1 MGYLAVTMGGY
12 GPQSESPKFPEIT
25 NFGSTQSPKI
35 PGRLYRPGDFGRE
48 VRELISYSVEAADM
62 TQTKILGIDPG
73 LTGGWALLTDHGAF
87 VGADDLPIIRDNSTA
102 WVDAPELVAQINA
115 CLSERVHIRAV
126 IERVHSMPAQGISS
140 AFTFGVGFGSV
151 LACLQ
156 LLPASIEFVS
166 PAAWK
171 RGLGLSKDKSASL
184 DRARLLYPQ
193 ASLKRQKDDGRAEAL
208 LIAHWAWKGTAHG

>member
-1 MGYLAVTMGGY
+1 
-12 GPQSESPKFPEIT
+12 
-25 NFGSTQSPKI
+25 
-35 PGRLYRPGDFGRE
+35 
-48 VRELISYSVEAADM
+48 M
-62 TQTKILGIDPG
+62 TQTKILAIDPG
-73 LTGGWALLTDHGAF
+73 LTGGWALLTDHGAY
-87 VGADDLPIIRDNSTA
+87 VGADDLPIIRDNATA
-102 WVDAPELVAQINA
+102 WVDGPELVAQINA

-166 PAAWK
+166 PAVWK

-193 ASLKRQKDDGRAEAL
+193 ANLKRKKDDGRAEAL